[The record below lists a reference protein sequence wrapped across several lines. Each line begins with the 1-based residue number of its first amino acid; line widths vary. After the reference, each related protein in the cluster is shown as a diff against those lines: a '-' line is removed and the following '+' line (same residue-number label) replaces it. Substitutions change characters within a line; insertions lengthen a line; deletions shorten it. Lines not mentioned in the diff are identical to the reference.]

1 MSDDSLRRNALD
13 YHRADPPGKLAISA
27 TKPLGTQRDLAL
39 AYSPGVAAACEAIA
53 ADPAEAA
60 GLTTRANLIA
70 VVSNGTAVLGL
81 GAIGPLASKPVME
94 GKAVLFKKFAG
105 INVFDIEIDER
116 DPDRLVDIVAAL
128 EPTFGGINL
137 EDIKAPECFEIETRL
152 KARMKIPVF
161 HDDQHGTAII
171 VAAAICNGLRVV
183 NKTIGTVKL
192 VTSGAGAAGM
202 ACVDLLVS
210 MGLRRE
216 NVWITDIAGVVYKG
230 RTENMNPRLEGYA
243 QDTDA
248 RSLGDVIAGADLF
261 LGVSAPGVLTPDM
274 VRQMA
279 DQPIIMALA
288 NPTPEI
294 LPDVA
299 RAARPDAIIAT
310 GRSDFPNQVNNVLCF
325 PFLFRGALDCG
336 ATEINE
342 PMKQACVK
350 AIADLAMAEGSDVVA
365 AAYGGEMPTFGP
377 DYLIPKPFDPRLIV
391 EIPMAVARAAMDSG
405 VAQRPIA
412 DFQDY
417 QDRLTQFVFQ
427 SGLTMKPIIERARAR
442 TMRVCFCE
450 GEEERVL
457 HAVQTVVDDGIARP
471 ILIGRERVVMARIRK
486 LGLRLR
492 RDDHF
497 ELCDPDNDPRY
508 NAYAQTYHELLGR
521 KGVSP
526 AYARTIVRTNT
537 TVIGAIMTRRGEA
550 DALIAGPVGVYR
562 NHLAHLQDVIG
573 LADGVHSPAALSLL
587 VMPTGTYFI
596 TDTYV
601 TNDPSADEIAEQ
613 TILAAEQVRRFGMT
627 PKVALLSHSNFGSAE
642 SVSAAKMRAALTR
655 IRNMAPELEVDGE
668 MHGDAALSELVRQR
682 NMPGSRLKGSA
693 NLLVMPNVDAANIA
707 LNLIKVLGNGLSVGP
722 VLLGM
727 AHPVHI
733 GTTSVTVRGLVNMTA
748 LAAVDAQMA
757 RTVTDGA

>member
-1 MSDDSLRRNALD
+1 MSDDILRRNAID
-13 YHRADPPGKLAISA
+13 YHRALPHGKLEIVA

-53 ADPAEAA
+53 ADPGEAA
-60 GLTTRANLIA
+60 TLTARSNLIA

-105 INVFDIEIDER
+105 INVFDIEVNER
-116 DPDRLVDIVAAL
+116 DPDKLVEIVAAL

-137 EDIKAPECFEIETRL
+137 EDIKAPECFEIEQKL
-152 KARMKIPVF
+152 KARMNIPVF

-171 VAAAICNGLRVV
+171 VAAAIYNGLRVV
-183 NKTIGTVKL
+183 NKTFDQVKL

-210 MGLRRE
+210 MGLRKE
-216 NVWITDIAGVVYKG
+216 NIWITDIAGVVYEG

-243 QDTDA
+243 QKTDA
-248 RSLGDVIAGADLF
+248 RTLNDVIDGADIF
-261 LGVSAPGVLTPDM
+261 LGVSAPGVLKPEM
-274 VRQMA
+274 VQRMA

-288 NPTPEI
+288 NPVPEI

-299 RAARPDAIIAT
+299 REARADAVIAT
-310 GRSDFPNQVNNVLCF
+310 GRSDYPNQVNNVLCF
-325 PFLFRGALDCG
+325 PFLFRGALDVG

-365 AAYGGEMPTFGP
+365 AAYGGEMPSFGP
-377 DYLIPKPFDPRLIV
+377 DYIIPKPFDPRLVV
-391 EIPMAVARAAMDSG
+391 ELPLAVAKAAMDSG
-405 VAQRPIA
+405 VAQRPIQ
-412 DFQDY
+412 DFKEY
-417 QDRLTQFVFQ
+417 RDRLTQFVFQ
-427 SGLTMKPIIERARAR
+427 SGLTMKPIVERARANPQ
-442 TMRVCFCE
+442 RVVFAE

-457 HAVQTVVDDGIARP
+457 HAAQTIVDEGIARP
-471 ILIGRERVVMARIRK
+471 ILIGRERVVSARIRK
-486 LGLRLR
+486 LGLRLE
-492 RDDHF
+492 RDTHY
-497 ELCDPDNDPRY
+497 ELCDPTDDPRY
-508 NAYAQTYHELLGR
+508 DDYWQAYHERMGR

-537 TVIGAIMTRRGEA
+537 TVIGAIMVQRGEA
-550 DALIAGPVGVYR
+550 DSLICGPVGVFR
-562 NHLAHLQDVIG
+562 RHLQNLTDVVG

-587 VMPTGTYFI
+587 VLPQGTYFI

-601 TNDPSADEIAEQ
+601 TNDPSCEEIAEQ
-613 TILAAEQVRRFGMT
+613 TVLAAEQVRRFGIT

-642 SVSAAKMRAALTR
+642 SSSAQKMRDALAQVR
-655 IRNMAPELEVDGE
+655 MMAPELEVDGE
-668 MHGDAALSELVRQR
+668 MHGDAALSELVRSR
-682 NMPGSRLKGSA
+682 NLPGSRLKGSA

-707 LNLIKVLGNGLSVGP
+707 LNLLKVLGNGLSVGP
-722 VLLGM
+722 ILLGL

-733 GTTSVTVRGLVNMTA
+733 ATTSVTVRGLVNMTS
-748 LAAVDAQMA
+748 LAAVDAQMFKSS
-757 RTVTDGA
+757 TDGA